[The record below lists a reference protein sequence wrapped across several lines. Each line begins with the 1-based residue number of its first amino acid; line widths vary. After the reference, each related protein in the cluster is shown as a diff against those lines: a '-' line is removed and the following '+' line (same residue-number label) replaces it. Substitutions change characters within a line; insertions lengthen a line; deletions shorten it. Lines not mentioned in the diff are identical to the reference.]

1 MTTIVVYLVPKDA
14 STTSVQ
20 IYQHFNQDV
29 QNDDEASSQ
38 LGVGDGGSCRR

>member
-1 MTTIVVYLVPKDA
+1 MTTVVVHFVPKDA
-14 STTSVQ
+14 STVGVR

-38 LGVGDGGSCRR
+38 LEVGDGGRCRR